1 MSIKKIVK
9 SVRKN
14 VYFSWTKEFGF
25 SPMIED
31 RKYFHINKNIETTI
45 YNNLV
50 FFAEKNGY
58 TVHDKCP
65 ESSIEEFLFKIK
77 GELYKDFAFSS
88 FSEYSIQ
95 PNFVTPGAVGIIY
108 FNYKRIC
115 LSESLENKKDPIGR
129 QSKLM
134 TLAHELGHL
143 VARKLYGPK
152 PGKEEILADLIAIGI
167 LLNVCSVTEL
177 QYLYGYIK
185 IILEGFIKKNKFIRI
200 DEKYSEII
208 YPENTQ
214 SAQKLLNRLEEVVN
228 IDPLHTREGYYA
240 YA

>member
-9 SVRKN
+9 SVRN
-14 VYFSWTKEFGF
+14 SLYYSWTKDYGF
-25 SPMIED
+25 CSMLED
-31 RKYFHINKNIETTI
+31 RKYLHINKNIETTI

-65 ESSIEEFLFKIK
+65 ESSLEEFLLKIE
-77 GELYKDFAFSS
+77 GELYKDFACSS
-88 FSEYSIQ
+88 NPEYSIQ
-95 PNFVTPGAVGIIY
+95 PLFVSSGAVGIIY
-108 FNYKRIC
+108 FNFKRIC
-115 LSESLENKKDPIGR
+115 LSYSLENKKDPIGR
-129 QSKLM
+129 QSKLI

-143 VARKLYGPK
+143 VARKLYGPQ
-152 PGKEEILADLIAIGI
+152 PGKEEILADLIAVGI
-167 LLNVCSVTEL
+167 LLNMCNVTEL
-177 QYLYGYIK
+177 QYLYSYIK
-185 IILEGFIKKNKFIRI
+185 VVLDGFINKDKFLGI

-208 YPENTQ
+208 YPENIQ
-214 SAQKLLNRLEEVVN
+214 SAKNLLNRLEEVVD